1 MATKIYCVDG
11 QREAVITVPLA
22 NGRNAIRME
31 FTRGNSQ
38 RGAYYRPATCVIA
51 DRAKQAM
58 IESSAMFKTGFIRLY
73 KTIGKEEPLPQPKKT
88 ARTGRNLAA
97 DSPTDTAPITPA
109 DETPATPADSTPAAP
124 ADETQANN
132 APADVAADTTYAN
145 VKTMED
151 ARVALKQHGAKAAV
165 LLSETA
171 MKNYMAA
178 NGIVF
183 PNFEF

>member
-51 DRAKQAM
+51 YRAKQAM

-73 KTIGKEEPLPQPKKT
+73 KTIGKEEPLPQPKNTKPAKGAVAQQAEPKT
-88 ARTGRNLAA
+88 PAK
-97 DSPTDTAPITPA
+97 PA
-109 DETPATPADSTPAAP
+109 DEAPTAP
-124 ADETQANN
+124 AEETQANSF
-132 APADVAADTTYAN
+132 PADAALSEVPYAY
-145 VKTMED
+145 VKTIEE
-151 ARVALKQHGAKAAV
+151 ARKALKEHGANAGV
-165 LLSETA
+165 LLNVTA

>member
-73 KTIGKEEPLPQPKKT
+73 KTIGKEEPLPQPSKKSS
-88 ARTGRNLAA
+88 APADNKKDNEEAA
-97 DSPTDTAPITPA
+97 PDTAQA
-109 DETPATPADSTPAAP
+109 DNTAAGP
-124 ADETQANN
+124 GDETQANN
-132 APADVAADTTYAN
+132 APDEGCGITYAN
-145 VKTMED
+145 VKTIED
-151 ARVALKQHGAKAAV
+151 ARLALKAHGAKAAV
-165 LLSETA
+165 LLSVTA
-171 MKNYMAA
+171 MKNYMARE
-178 NGIVF
+178 GIVF
-183 PNFEF
+183 PNFNFEEKEE

>member
-22 NGRNAIRME
+22 NGRNSIKME

-51 DRAKQAM
+51 DRAKQSM
-58 IESSAMFKTGFIRLY
+58 IESSPMFRTGFIRLY
-73 KTIGKEEPLPQPKKT
+73 KTIGKEEPLPQPKKNQRSG
-88 ARTGRNLAA
+88 RTSAA
-97 DSPTDTAPITPA
+97 GGQNAAGATTAPAGGAPEFT
-109 DETPATPADSTPAAP
+109 AAP
-124 ADETQANN
+124 ADETQGNNEQANSAN
-132 APADVAADTTYAN
+132 DGTYAN
-145 VKTMED
+145 VKSIED
-151 ARVALKQHGAKAAV
+151 ARVALKQHGANAAV

-171 MKNYMAA
+171 MKNYMAK